1 MESDDS
7 LSLKSKSYFSTA
19 VEQWDSEFYVKVDDD
34 IFVNIGKHMSTPFSS
49 HCKFFL
55 DIHNRLYFEENI
67 VPTVGCYSVSLNHQ
81 SANLISNC

>member
-49 HCKFFL
+49 L
-55 DIHNRLYFEENI
+55 
-67 VPTVGCYSVSLNHQ
+67 
-81 SANLISNC
+81 